1 MKHLKN
7 TLLLLTLLSTFG
19 MAKVHV
25 VTTYAYLG
33 KIVQAIGGEN
43 VKVKVLAS
51 SKYDPHFILPK
62 PSLLPA
68 ISHADL
74 LIVNGAGLEIGW
86 LPPLLRSA
94 NNPKVRIGSQGF
106 VDVSRAIRLI
116 DVPKSVSR
124 SMGDIHPEGN
134 PHFDNDPHNVL
145 PIARLITK
153 KLSAVDVANKNVYT
167 KNLQSFVKTWT
178 TFLRTFDAGMKQCTG
193 KKVIQYHELYNYLL
207 RRYGI
212 KSLGNIE
219 PLPGIAPSS
228 KHILALIQQIK
239 KEHIGM
245 IIQDVYHEKK
255 SAKFIAGK
263 TGAKVVVLPHDVGSV
278 SGTGTLESFYT
289 TIAKRLCH

>member
-68 ISHADL
+68 IFRADL

-134 PHFDNDPHNVL
+134 PHFDSDPHNVL

-153 KLSAVDVANKNVYT
+153 KLSAVDAANKNVYT
-167 KNLQSFVKTWT
+167 KNLQNFVKTWT
-178 TFLRTFDAGMKQCTG
+178 TFLHTFDAEMKQCAG

-228 KHILALIQQIK
+228 KHTLALIQQIK
-239 KEHIGM
+239 KEHIDM

-263 TGAKVVVLPHDVGSV
+263 TGAKVVVLPHDVGSIG
-278 SGTGTLESFYT
+278 GTGTLESFYT